1 MEQIIEDIKIIVDRD
16 IEANPA
22 RFSLNN
28 GTSILSPAE
37 ANNLNYLQDCFLPK
51 QEWRTVNS
59 VELEQLTTST
69 DDIQSNWDLGSQ
81 IGIINVPD
89 HLVQPFRQIIRSIDI
104 DLRKPSEDVRKVL
117 LHPKYQYAIQE
128 ICAHL
133 QQYTLIPNDEIKN
146 LGVHCSQPKL
156 VTTTVNAVKYLPHKP
171 YVGLHLDS
179 WENAPLRRRRLSSN
193 RICINIGEE
202 SRYLLM
208 INLSLMKIFDLL
220 GLSTISDISQHY
232 RGVKLP
238 SEFMQFFPSYP
249 VIKITLAPNEAYIAP
264 TENIIH
270 DASTLDKQELDFSL
284 TFLGKFGIL
293 K

>member
-1 MEQIIEDIKIIVDRD
+1 MEQLTEDIKIIVDRD
-16 IEANPA
+16 IESDSE
-22 RFSLNN
+22 RFLLNS
-28 GTSILSPAE
+28 GTNILSPIE
-37 ANNLNYLQDCFLPK
+37 SNNLNYVQGCFLPK

-69 DDIQSNWDLGSQ
+69 DIQSNWDLGSQ
-81 IGIINVPD
+81 IGIISIPD
-89 HLVQPFRQIIRSIDI
+89 HLVQPFRQIIRTIDI
-104 DLRKPSEDVRKVL
+104 DLNQPNEDINKVS
-117 LHPKYQYAIQE
+117 LHPNYQYAIQE
-128 ICAHL
+128 ICAYL
-133 QQYTLIPNDEIKN
+133 QQYALIPNDEIKN

-179 WENAPLRRRRLSSN
+179 WENSPLRRRHLSSN
-193 RICINIGEE
+193 RICINIGQE
-202 SRYLLM
+202 SRYFLV

-220 GLSTISDISQHY
+220 ELSTISDISQHY

-238 SEFMQFFPSYP
+238 SEFMRNFPNYP

-293 K
+293 N